1 MTPNMIKNRFME
13 LTVRIKALE
22 DKIAKLEKG
31 EVKTTRTKKATK
43 EE

>member
-1 MTPNMIKNRFME
+1 MTPAMIKNRFME

-22 DKIAKLEKG
+22 DKVKELEGAKKPA
-31 EVKTTRTKKATK
+31 RTKKAAK